1 MITAGWVE
9 EKAIF
14 LPKLL
19 TLLVGWPVLD
29 ETELLEIDHKL
40 CYEASQYEYLWLPS
54 YEKKAVFGVVELCGA
69 GNIIEWNYQH
79 ICSTTMGNLNC

>member
-1 MITAGWVE
+1 MSGWMGRGE
-9 EKAIF
+9 GNI
-14 LPKLL
+14 PSKLL

-54 YEKKAVFGVVELCGA
+54 YV
-69 GNIIEWNYQH
+69 
-79 ICSTTMGNLNC
+79 

>member
-1 MITAGWVE
+1 VGGWVE

-19 TLLVGWPVLD
+19 TLLVHWPVLD

-40 CYEASQYEYLWLPS
+40 CYEAGQYEYLWLPS
-54 YEKKAVFGVVELCGA
+54 YV
-69 GNIIEWNYQH
+69 
-79 ICSTTMGNLNC
+79 